1 MTYEQLELPICLN
14 ANVTVLDFHA
24 RLSALLDTEEDLKIQ
39 EALYSLKSC
48 GWLKSDSLKY
58 FSLKMFQDY
67 LTMRGGVTFGIIIS
81 TMAELG
87 YSVEWQVLDSQ
98 NFGVPQHR
106 ERVFIVGHL
115 GGGSGREVFPIRQDD
130 SETTGIQRQQDT
142 DRVVS
147 NTLKSG
153 ERGPANG
160 IYIATDRQTD
170 RQTDRH
176 SSRSADTTR
185 MIEVNMV
192 QETIKRKHVAN
203 TLDTK
208 SGETKGFRTNYVIEN
223 GQRIKTD

>member
-106 ERVFIVGHL
+106 ERVFIIGHL
-115 GGGSGREVFPIRQDD
+115 GGRGAGKVFPIRQDD
-130 SETTGIQRQQDT
+130 SETVEPEGQQNHN
-142 DRVVS
+142 RVIS
-147 NTLKSG
+147 NTLAAG
-153 ERGPANG
+153 
-160 IYIATDRQTD
+160 DRETIGTYVATD

-176 SSRSADTTR
+176 SSRSTDTT
-185 MIEVNMV
+185 N
-192 QETIKRKHVAN
+192 
-203 TLDTK
+203 D
-208 SGETKGFRTNYVIEN
+208 
-223 GQRIKTD
+223 